1 MAFITRFFVIFLG
14 FLIAIMA
21 AGIVLAIGVVA
32 PDFSGIDS
40 DPIERVSFFGF
51 AFLAASY
58 AGATA
63 LLPALAAIVLAE
75 VAHMRSVLYY
85 GFVGALI
92 GLAAFYSVDLS
103 AALEDT
109 TDIPPVGHGL
119 ELAAAAGI
127 VGGLVYWLIAGR
139 NAGRGRSEQAL

>member
-1 MAFITRFFVIFLG
+1 MAFITRLVVIFLG
-14 FLIAIMA
+14 FLVAIMT
-21 AGIVLAIGVVA
+21 AGIVLAVGVAA
-32 PDFSGIDS
+32 PDCSGIDS

-63 LLPALAAIVLAE
+63 LLPALAAIVLAA
-75 VAHMRSVLYY
+75 VAHMRNVRYY
-85 GFVGALI
+85 GFFGALI

-109 TDIPPVGHGL
+109 TDIT
-119 ELAAAAGI
+119 
-127 VGGLVYWLIAGR
+127 
-139 NAGRGRSEQAL
+139 